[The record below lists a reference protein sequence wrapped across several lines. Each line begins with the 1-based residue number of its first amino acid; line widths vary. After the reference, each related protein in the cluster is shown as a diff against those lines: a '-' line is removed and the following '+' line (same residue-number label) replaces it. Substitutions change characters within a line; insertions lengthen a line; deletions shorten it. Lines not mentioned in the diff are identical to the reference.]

1 MKIQDITDNYCRLYG
16 VDAPKINVTETQ
28 YFVTISS
35 IGSSVLPLHKPS
47 KLLGQVIGGA
57 LKRGTVLYVN
67 NGRDTLITWDNWKT
81 IWGKLFTTKPRKN
94 SAPEPNTVHPY
105 KSQMFEEGQN
115 KRRSKKPA
123 RKGFE
128 CTFRANTNMNL
139 LGLPKF
145 QITPLG

>member
-16 VDAPKINVTETQ
+16 VDAPTINVTETQ

-67 NGRDTLITWDNWKT
+67 NGRDTLITWENWKS
-81 IWGKLFTTKPRKN
+81 I
-94 SAPEPNTVHPY
+94 
-105 KSQMFEEGQN
+105 
-115 KRRSKKPA
+115 
-123 RKGFE
+123 
-128 CTFRANTNMNL
+128 
-139 LGLPKF
+139 
-145 QITPLG
+145 